1 MSAVPTFGDLAGQA
15 SSHLDM
21 AAALTGRDLPD
32 ESIAS
37 AAWEA
42 GRAALTL
49 SHYLADIAP
58 YSHIEAIT
66 SSRLNAWMRAAVDTR
81 QALQLAARHLS
92 HAPADGWAPA
102 REDPLA
108 AHIADA
114 ATSLAAARD
123 LLHTHFVTEADGMR
137 LSHSGWSAVVSSA
150 PVTRALLD
158 ELGGWSLKLAYL
170 TARLSGAPQAGA
182 PRTVLAHQEV
192 ASACHWLLIAGTTV
206 SAAQRA
212 NPARTSDSRLLM
224 AIPSNLVPDPRPP
237 EAPETAAEICEGVVA
252 SATRLC
258 GMPYAAAD
266 ASWSPAITADLLRWN
281 ATALAVTCHLS
292 KITLQS
298 LSERSDRVLGQ
309 PGMRAQLRSIANSAA
324 RACAYWR
331 RAAASWNQ
339 ITTETTDIE
348 SAVVHDVSDLTIRLG
363 RLAFADPVWIP
374 LRSRHAPLRHPCD
387 LAPHAYQAEM
397 VITAIHYVTCA
408 ASRLASADLNA
419 VQAAIRGQRLYTP
432 TRALPDGNDCLYR
445 FGRATSDDV
454 LALVTCYQTAGDALT
469 YVSTQLD
476 KIVLT
481 LDTASW
487 VIAAA
492 RAAAD
497 QPHAPWPDGEADSQ
511 ISADATASIGG
522 QDLPRPLGPVERA
535 VLRLRSSDPMLLL
548 RALSIDNASHKLLAE
563 ARRAG
568 GQPGARGPTNGNPR
582 GQGRNTAARAAS
594 EDYPTVPAGSAA
606 RDAASHAE
614 WPERVAPKLASYA
627 RPSGVP
633 PATAVRQQQ
642 AARGAKR
649 R

>member
-21 AAALTGRDLPD
+21 AAALTDRDLSD

-37 AAWEA
+37 AAWQA
-42 GRAALTL
+42 GHAVLTL

-66 SSRLNAWMRAAVDTR
+66 SSRLSAWMRAAVDTR

-102 REDPLA
+102 RNDPLA

-114 ATSLAAARD
+114 AASLAAGRD
-123 LLHTHFVTEADGMR
+123 LLHTHFVTAADGMR
-137 LSHSGWSAVVSSA
+137 LSQSGWSAVVSSA

-170 TARLSGAPQAGA
+170 TARLSGAPEAGA

-192 ASACHWLLIAGTTV
+192 ASACRWLLIAGTTV

-237 EAPETAAEICEGVVA
+237 AVPETAAEICEGVVA

-298 LSERSDRVLGQ
+298 LSERPDRALGQ
-309 PGMRAQLRSIANSAA
+309 PGMRAQLRSIANAAA

-348 SAVVHDVSDLTIRLG
+348 SPVVQDVSDLTIRLG

-374 LRSRHAPLRHPCD
+374 LRSRHASLRHPCD

-397 VITAIHYVTCA
+397 VITAIHYATCGV
-408 ASRLASADLNA
+408 SRLASADLNA
-419 VQAAIRGQRLYTP
+419 VQAAVRGQRLYMP
-432 TRALPDGNDCLYR
+432 LPDGNDCLYR
-445 FGRATSDDV
+445 FGRATSAEV
-454 LALVTCYQTAGDALT
+454 MALLTCYQTAVGAITHVADELDKVALT
-469 YVSTQLD
+469 LN
-476 KIVLT
+476 
-481 LDTASW
+481 TASW
-487 VIAAA
+487 VLAAA

-497 QPHAPWPDGEADSQ
+497 EPHAPWPDGEVDSQ
-511 ISADATASIGG
+511 ISVGATASIGG

-548 RALSIDNASHKLLAE
+548 RALSIDNASRKLLAE

-568 GQPGARGPTNGNPR
+568 GQHGARGATNENPP

-594 EDYPTVPAGSAA
+594 EDFPTVPAGSQA
-606 RDAASHAE
+606 RDPASHAE
-614 WPERVAPKLASYA
+614 WPERVAPKLGSYA

-642 AARGAKR
+642 AAWGPKR